1 MNLWGVLK
9 AAAGFG
15 LQLLASVKGSGN
27 GKPSFSEL
35 LPTIVGAVL
44 PAVDQAIRFQGLDT
58 KEKVDAWITTLDAAT
73 GLDATALDIVKDLP
87 ADKEEQ
93 LFDHVLE
100 AARIFAYCK
109 IGVPGYKA

>member
-1 MNLWGVLK
+1 MNIWGVLR

-15 LQLLASVKGSGN
+15 LQLLNAVKGTN
-27 GKPSFSEL
+27 GSKPTLVEL
-35 LPTIVGAVL
+35 LPTVVSAVL
-44 PAVDQAIRFQGLDT
+44 PAVDQAIKFQGLDT
-58 KEKVDAWITTLDAAT
+58 KEKVDAWIVTLDAAT
-73 GLDATALDIVKDLP
+73 GLDAAALDIVRDLP

-109 IGVPGYKA
+109 IGVPGYRA